1 MGWRER
7 TLELQRGTGKRRC
20 SGIFLQ
26 ELHMITHLGR
36 SSSDIDPKQA
46 AHENRILAC
55 LQKRGTMRENE
66 VKLYTA
72 STRRVGRE
80 IHDRAVRSL
89 VDKGLIRK
97 LTTTRANSFILELTG
112 KLLEPELSSRSAA
125 MVTKSGESKIMPG
138 TFAH

>member
-1 MGWRER
+1 
-7 TLELQRGTGKRRC
+7 
-20 SGIFLQ
+20 
-26 ELHMITHLGR
+26 MITHLGR

-46 AHENRILAC
+46 AHENRILVC
-55 LQKRGTMRENE
+55 LQKRGSLRENE

-80 IHDRAVRSL
+80 IHERAVRSL

-112 KLLEPELSSRSAA
+112 TPVGLELAGGSRA
-125 MVTKSGESKIMPG
+125 VGTDSGENKIPG
-138 TFAH
+138 PFAHKM

>member
-1 MGWRER
+1 
-7 TLELQRGTGKRRC
+7 
-20 SGIFLQ
+20 
-26 ELHMITHLGR
+26 MITHLGR

-55 LQKRGTMRENE
+55 LNKRGSLRENE

-112 KLLEPELSSRSAA
+112 TKVEPLLPGSSAV
-125 MVTKSGESKIMPG
+125 VTGSSEEKASPG
-138 TFAH
+138 PFAHKM